1 MSSVSIKD
9 MVKKQA
15 HRREIPALLSENL
28 GNHTA
33 KLHLSMNEFVDIST
47 VYNRDYVEEENLS
60 AAEIAQRLERRPHTK
75 NLARYTVAGLFQK
88 GVDDYREAGKKVP
101 ERVLKLQ
108 SEIGKPVYAAIQPV
122 VCNIRDADSEMAIQR
137 VIEKRGGEE
146 VESDHFCYLQLLLS
160 QRLTVVDGQHRRIGF
175 ATAIEWL
182 RNITHSGRYPKS
194 GLFNPSSGIDGAG
207 YIFREVSDFWK
218 VVLDRAVQTS
228 FVSIECHIGLSID
241 QERQLF
247 TDLNLRGLKPSKGQT
262 LEFDQADPLNRLIRE
277 MKEGGHF
284 KFDITDS
291 DESDWSKDDGRQ
303 LRKDVNTVT
312 AFLTLGKGSSV
323 GIVPADI
330 ENKAEWAERFWNF
343 VQRTPKFGKAGAKT
357 KTVLSQP
364 VVLKGL
370 AKLIHELQF
379 GASKIR
385 DEHAV
390 EIVYKAMLDG
400 TLDFSHDNEVWRS
413 LMLSSEDRNE
423 QFKGIGDYVHV
434 PFGTNLDAGTF
445 EESTGWVRYGS
456 KHNDIY
462 RRIGDLI
469 RYQLNLK
476 PRPEIARA
484 IEREMAEAA

>member
-1 MSSVSIKD
+1 MSNVSIKD
-9 MVKKQA
+9 MVKKQV
-15 HRREIPALLSENL
+15 HRREIPALLSQNL
-28 GNHTA
+28 GNTTV
-33 KLHLSMNEFVDIST
+33 KLHLPMDDFVDIST

-88 GVDDYREAGKKVP
+88 GLEDYREAGKTVP

-122 VCNIRDADSEMAIQR
+122 VCNIRDADADMAIQP
-137 VIEKRGGEE
+137 VIEKRAGGE
-146 VESDHFCYLQLLLS
+146 VESKNFCYLQLLLS

-175 ATAIEWL
+175 DTAIDWL
-182 RNITHSGRYPKS
+182 RDTVHRGRYKPS

-207 YIFREVSDFWK
+207 YIFREVLDFWK
-218 VVLDRAVQTS
+218 AVLDHGVQHSYVAV
-228 FVSIECHIGLSID
+228 ECHIGLSID

-277 MKEGGHF
+277 MKESGQF
-284 KFDITDS
+284 KFDISDS
-291 DESDWSKDDGRQ
+291 DESDWAKDDGRQ
-303 LRKDVNTVT
+303 LRKDVNTIT
-312 AFLTLGKGSSV
+312 AFLTLGKGSSA

-330 ENKAEWAERFWNF
+330 ENKAEWAARFWNV
-343 VQRTPKFGKAGAKT
+343 VQRTPNFGKAGAKT

-364 VVLKGL
+364 VVLKAL

-379 GASKIR
+379 GTSKIR

-390 EIVYKAMLDG
+390 DTIYKAMLDG
-400 TLDFSHDNEVWRS
+400 TLDFSHENKIWRS
-413 LMLSSEDRNE
+413 LMLPSEDRNKD
-423 QFKGIGDYVHV
+423 FKGLADYVHV

-445 EESTGWVRYGS
+445 EDSTGWVRYGS

-469 RYQLNLK
+469 RYQLKLK
-476 PRPEIARA
+476 PRPDVTRA
-484 IEREMAEAA
+484 IQKEMAEAA

>member
-1 MSSVSIKD
+1 MSNVSIKD

-15 HRREIPALLSENL
+15 HRREIPALLSQNL
-28 GNHTA
+28 GNTTV
-33 KLHLSMNEFVDIST
+33 KLHLPMNEFVDIST

-60 AAEIAQRLERRPHTK
+60 AAEIAQRIERRPHTK

-88 GVDDYREAGKKVP
+88 GIDDYREAGKKVP
-101 ERVLKLQ
+101 DRVLTLQ

-122 VCNIRDADSEMAIQR
+122 VCNIRDADSDMAIQP
-137 VIEKRGGEE
+137 VIEKRADGE
-146 VESDHFCYLQLLLS
+146 VESKNFCYLQLLLS

-175 ATAIEWL
+175 ATAIDWL
-182 RNITHSGRYPKS
+182 RDTVHKGRYKPS

-207 YIFREVSDFWK
+207 YIFREVLEFWK
-218 VVLDRAVQTS
+218 AVLDHGVQHSYVAV
-228 FVSIECHIGLSID
+228 ECHIGLNID

-291 DESDWSKDDGRQ
+291 DESDWAKDDGRQ

-330 ENKAEWAERFWNF
+330 ENKAKWGERFWNA
-343 VQRTPKFGKAGAKT
+343 VQRTPNFGKPGAKT

-370 AKLIHELQF
+370 AKLLHELEF
-379 GASKIR
+379 GASKVR
-385 DEHAV
+385 DEHAR
-390 EIVYKAMLDG
+390 EAVYKAMLDG

-413 LMLSSEDRNE
+413 LMLSSEARNK

-434 PFGTNLDAGTF
+434 PLGTNLDAGTF
-445 EESTGWVRYGS
+445 EESTGWVRYGA

-469 RYQLNLK
+469 RYQLKLR
-476 PRPEIARA
+476 PRPEVTRA
-484 IEREMAEAA
+484 IERDMAEAA